1 VVAWCIAL
9 VPGGLVLLVLAVACW
24 QQSTSRGILS
34 FPAVAIVHYIALVL
48 DWLPLAALVAYCAA
62 Y

>member
-1 VVAWCIAL
+1 VVAWCTAL

-24 QQSTSRGILS
+24 QQSTSHGILP
-34 FPAVAIVHYIALVL
+34 FPVVAVVHCIALVL
-48 DWLPLAALVAYCAA
+48 DWLPLAALVAYCAT